1 MKRNPHEAAQHG
13 EITQP
18 SEWCLPQ
25 PHCPRNGRVG
35 WQTAVRLR
43 IGRIMQNVDH
53 PGASHAR
60 RIVNARILEAVVL
73 AKLTGPLLGEI
84 LHVVLGA
91 KMQASRGA
99 RLDAGGFETLA
110 HAVRAQSTLV
120 DLLGSGIEFRNV
132 EGTSGDAVS
141 AADAAVLLEINDA
154 VRVLH
159 DGAVGGTGRE
169 ASRVGAMHALI
180 LTHQPHHRSVF
191 LGLLVELDQVP
202 EIPLRGGHRL
212 VSVVKSRLRV
222 RKVVRFLAVNL
233 AGLAV
238 DACGSVNK
246 FADLVLTLHP
256 FARYGSRRA
265 ADFMNME

>member
-1 MKRNPHEAAQHG
+1 
-13 EITQP
+13 
-18 SEWCLPQ
+18 
-25 PHCPRNGRVG
+25 
-35 WQTAVRLR
+35 
-43 IGRIMQNVDH
+43 
-53 PGASHAR
+53 
-60 RIVNARILEAVVL
+60 
-73 AKLTGPLLGEI
+73 
-84 LHVVLGA
+84 
-91 KMQASRGA
+91 MQASRGA

-180 LTHQPHHRSVF
+180 LAHQPHHRSVF

-212 VSVVKSRLRV
+212 VSVVKSRLRE
-222 RKVVRFLAVNL
+222 RKIVPFLAGDL
-233 AGLAV
+233 AGFAA
-238 DACGSVNK
+238 DAGGGVHQ
-246 FADLVLTLHP
+246 FADLKVALGIS
-256 FARYGSRRA
+256 AGNGSSVPGNLLNPQRSLAHCHLRRVPA
-265 ADFMNME
+265 SPEIP